1 MSKLF
6 VDEIVHQSSQGSG
19 TITIGASGE
28 TTNIVGTLQ
37 NNGAGV
43 GGVNTPAF
51 HATLSSNQSLSDN
64 TAATVAFNSETFDT
78 DNAYNNSTYRFIPQ
92 EAGKY
97 FVYSNVYIESG
108 ANTNMNRSFTYVYKN
123 TTTAM
128 FNYFDPRDNP
138 GRAFTCNASGI
149 IELNGSTD
157 YVEVRVQMIAQ
168 SSGSGLYVAGGTGGD
183 AAFTYFGAYK
193 IIE

>member
-1 MSKLF
+1 MATLF
-6 VDEIVHQSSQGSG
+6 VDKIDPQSG
-19 TITIGASGE
+19 TSLTIGSSGD
-28 TTNIVGTLQ
+28 TVALTS
-37 NNGAGV
+37 GV
-43 GGVNTPAF
+43 VQSNLMNPAF

-64 TAATVAFNSETFDT
+64 TATTVAFNSETFDT

-97 FVYSNVYIESG
+97 FIYSNVYIESG
-108 ANTNMNRSFTYVYKN
+108 ANTNMNRTLTYVYKN
-123 TTTAM
+123 STTAL

-157 YVEVRVQMIAQ
+157 YVEVKVQIIAQ

-183 AAFTYFGAYK
+183 AAFTYFGAYR
-193 IIE
+193 IGS